1 MHIGEIISVEYNEN
15 ALKPAYK
22 LQVYFGEEIGSKV
35 L

>member
-1 MHIGEIISVEYNEN
+1 MRIGEIISVEYNEK

-22 LQVYFGEEIGSKV
+22 LRVDFCEEIGSKV

>member
-1 MHIGEIISVEYNEN
+1 MRIGEIISVEYNEK

-22 LQVYFGEEIGSKV
+22 LQVDFGEEIGSKV